1 MRKHDDLIAKMTKEE
16 KAAILS
22 GKGEWDT
29 RSVSRLGIPSIF
41 LSDGPSGVRK
51 QAGAGDHLGL
61 NPSVPA
67 TCMPAA
73 STVANSWDTALGEE
87 VGKGLGAEAMAEDV
101 DVLLGPGLN
110 IKRNPLCG
118 RNFEYFSEDPYLAG
132 KMAAAF
138 VRGIQSQGV
147 YACAKHFAVNSQEE
161 RRMAMN
167 AVVDER
173 TLREI
178 YLTGFEIAVKEG
190 GAKCIMSSYNE
201 VNGVYANE
209 NAHLLMDIL
218 RKDWGF
224 DGFVVTDWGASNDH
238 ALGVKNGSTL
248 EMPSPGLDAA
258 RELLAAV
265 ESGKISQNDVDD
277 RVDELIDAALY
288 LAEQKKAFKAGAG
301 ASLDKEKLHAANH
314 ALARRAAAESAVLL
328 KNEGGLLPIPVGA
341 KVAIVGDFAFAPRY
355 QGAGSS
361 MVNSTKV
368 DCVVDCLGKSGL
380 NVCGTAKGYIRT
392 GEEDLALREEA
403 VKLAGEADI
412 VLYFFGLNEQ
422 SESEG
427 LDRDHLRIPDNQVR
441 LLEALSKANK
451 NIVGIISAGS
461 AIEMPWEK
469 YARSLLH
476 TYLAGQAG
484 AEAVL
489 DLLTGKANPSGH
501 LNETLL
507 LRYEDTPSAAYYPAK
522 ERNSEYR
529 EGLFVGY
536 RYFDTADVKV
546 LYPFGHGLS
555 YTTFEYQDLA
565 VDDKGVSFKLK
576 NAGKYDGAEVCQLYV
591 HLDGKVV
598 RPAKELKGFAKVFLK
613 AGEEKT
619 VSIPFDAYTFRY
631 WNTHTNGWETEGGT
645 YDVYVGSSCADI
657 RLCGT
662 VAVKETTADYSCL
675 KADLPSYSTGH
686 ITNVPDAEY
695 EALLGYKIPNGSWGG
710 EIGINDALCQL
721 YYAKSF
727 VGRKVFGFLDGK
739 IKKAKEKGELPDLN
753 TLFQYNMPF
762 RAIAKMTGGMVS
774 MDMAKSLV
782 KMVNG
787 HFFGGLGGVI
797 GGFFSNKKKNKA
809 FEALLSQ
816 GESKN

>member
-1 MRKHDDLIAKMTKEE
+1 MRKHQDLISKMTKEE

-29 RSVSRLGIPSIF
+29 RQVKRLGIPSIF
-41 LSDGPSGVRK
+41 FSDGPSGVRK

-73 STVANSWDTALGEE
+73 ATLANSWDTELGEE

-132 KMAAAF
+132 KMAAAL
-138 VRGIQSQGV
+138 VRGIQSNGV
-147 YACAKHFAVNSQEE
+147 FACAKHFAVNSQEE

-201 VNGVYANE
+201 VNGIYANE
-209 NAHLLMDIL
+209 NAHLLKEIL
-218 RKDWGF
+218 RDEWGF

-238 ALGVKNGSTL
+238 ALGVKNGSAL
-248 EMPSPGLDAA
+248 EMPTPGLDAA

-265 ESGKISQNDVDD
+265 ESGKISQDDIDD

-288 LAEQKKAFKAGAG
+288 LRAQKDRFKASVG
-301 ASLDKEKLHAANH
+301 ASQGKEKLHRENH
-314 ALARRAAAESAVLL
+314 QLAGRAAAASAVLL
-328 KNEGGLLPIPVGA
+328 KNEDQILPVAPDR
-341 KVAIVGDFAFAPRY
+341 KVAVIGDFAFTPRY

-361 MVNSTKV
+361 MVNSTQV
-368 DCVVDCLGKSGL
+368 DSIVGCLGESSL
-380 NVCGTAKGYIRT
+380 QVAGTAKGYIRT
-392 GEEDLALREEA
+392 GGEDDALREEA
-403 VKLAGEADI
+403 AELAEKADV

-427 LDRDHLRIPDNQVR
+427 LDRGHLRIPDNQVR
-441 LLEALSKANK
+441 LLEELYKVNE
-451 NIVGIISAGS
+451 NIVGVLSAGS
-461 AIEMPWEK
+461 VIEMPWAK
-469 YARSLLH
+469 YCKAILH
-476 TYLAGQAG
+476 GYLAGQAG
-484 AEAVL
+484 AGAIL
-489 DLLTGKANPSGH
+489 DLLTGKVNPSGR
-501 LNETLL
+501 LNETILIK
-507 LRYEDTPSAAYYPAK
+507 YEDTPSAKYYPAR

-536 RYFDTADVKV
+536 RYFDTADVPV

-555 YTTFEYQDLA
+555 YTTFAYDNLK
-565 VDDKGVSFKLK
+565 VSGKGVTFTVK
-576 NAGKYDGAEVCQLYV
+576 NTGSVDGAEVCQLYV
-591 HLDGKVV
+591 SLDGQVV
-598 RPAKELKGFAKVFLK
+598 RPAKELKGFVKIFLK

-619 VSIPFDAYTFRY
+619 VTIAFDEYTFRY
-631 WNTHTNGWETEGGT
+631 WNTNSGQWEVEGGN
-645 YDVYVGSSCADI
+645 YRVLIGSTSADI
-657 RLCGT
+657 RLRGEIAVAGT
-662 VAVKETTADYSCL
+662 DAAPSCL
-675 KADLPSYSTGH
+675 KADLPSYASGK
-686 ITNVPDAEY
+686 ITDVPDAEY
-695 EALLGYKIPNGSWGG
+695 EKLLGTSIPDGSWGG
-710 EIGINDALCQL
+710 DIDINDALCQL
-721 YYAKSF
+721 YYAKSGI
-727 VGRKVFGFLDGK
+727 GRLVFKYLDGK
-739 IKKAKEKGELPDLN
+739 IRKAKEKGELPDLN

-762 RAIAKMTGGMVS
+762 RAIAKMTGGIIS
-774 MDMAKSLV
+774 MDMAASLV
-782 KMVNG
+782 TVVNG
-787 HFFGGLGGVI
+787 HFFKGSGGLISGY
-797 GGFFSNKKKNKA
+797 FANRSKNRKY
-809 FEALLSQ
+809 EEVLSQ
-816 GESKN
+816 QDSQ